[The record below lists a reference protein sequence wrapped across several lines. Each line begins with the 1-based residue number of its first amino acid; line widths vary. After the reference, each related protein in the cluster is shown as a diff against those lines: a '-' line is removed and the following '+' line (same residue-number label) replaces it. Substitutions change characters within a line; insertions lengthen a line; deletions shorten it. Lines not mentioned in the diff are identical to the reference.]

1 MTNCLFCGRP
11 FTGGEWAEKKPHTFN
26 LGDGI
31 AAGVTLERRSPARSA
46 TFQADVAVPLA
57 QSLVT
62 GLFLGSAAW
71 AVVDVAT
78 GLAFGLGCAALCWLI
93 LTDQHRRLLWNI
105 ETWTGADLDGDGE
118 TGKPQTTRIEISET
132 DGKRRRLINL
142 DTNIPLEKQIKF
154 AKGVQRGKPLSERE
168 WTGTGRLFTDAE
180 FEELRDALMARGYAK
195 WRNPRHRKQGWIL
208 TGRGEKVMQRLA
220 QEDRTQ

>member
-1 MTNCLFCGRP
+1 MENCLFCGRP
-11 FTGGEWAEKKPHTFN
+11 FTPGDWQEKKTHTFN

-57 QSLVT
+57 QSLIT
-62 GLFLGSAAW
+62 GLFFGSAGV

-78 GLAFGLGCAALCWLI
+78 GLAFGLGCAGICWLI

-118 TGKPQTTRIEISET
+118 TGKPQTTRIEIDVT
-132 DGKRRRLINL
+132 DGQQRQLINL
-142 DTNIPLEKQIKF
+142 DTDIPLEKQIKF
-154 AKGVQRGKPLSERE
+154 AKGVQRGKPLTERE
-168 WTGTGRLFTDAE
+168 WTGAGRLFTDAE
-180 FEELRDALMARGYAK
+180 FEELRDALMARGLAK
-195 WRNPRHRKQGWIL
+195 WKNSRHRKQGWIL

-220 QEDRTQ
+220 SAGGTQ